1 MKLEGKVAVITGA
14 ASGIG
19 KEIAKLYAKEGASV
33 VISDLNEKGALEV
46 VKEIENDG
54 GKAMAVVANVTNEDD
69 INNMIDQAI
78 KTYGKLDILVNNAGI
93 MDKMTPAA
101 DITDELWDNVFAIN
115 TTSMMR
121 STRKALSVFLEAE
134 SGVIINMASAAA
146 LYGSRAG
153 VAYTAA
159 KHAVVGLTK
168 NVGFQYATK
177 GIRCNA
183 IAPGGVNTEIAG
195 GESNEFGMDRV
206 MSGATNNPRSGEP
219 IEVAKVALFL
229 ASDDSSFVNGEV
241 IKADA
246 GWMAY

>member
-1 MKLEGKVAVITGA
+1 
-14 ASGIG
+14 
-19 KEIAKLYAKEGASV
+19 
-33 VISDLNEKGALEV
+33 
-46 VKEIENDG
+46 
-54 GKAMAVVANVTNEDD
+54 
-69 INNMIDQAI
+69 
-78 KTYGKLDILVNNAGI
+78 
-93 MDKMTPAA
+93 
-101 DITDELWDNVFAIN
+101 
-115 TTSMMR
+115 
-121 STRKALSVFLEAE
+121 
-134 SGVIINMASAAA
+134 

-183 IAPGGVNTEIAG
+183 IAPGSVNTEIAG
-195 GESNEFGMDRV
+195 GESNECGMDRA
-206 MSGATNNPRSGEP
+206 MSGATNNPRGDGP